1 MNTFL
6 KLRKI
11 LILNGQKLKKYLV
24 KNQKLIVIQINGKKR
39 NTITIE
45 NDISEKELI
54 NLIKDKQL
62 ISKYINNGELIK
74 TIYIKDKLINFII
87 R

>member
-1 MNTFL
+1 MA
-6 KLRKI
+6 RSW
-11 LILNGQKLKKYLV
+11 KKYLV